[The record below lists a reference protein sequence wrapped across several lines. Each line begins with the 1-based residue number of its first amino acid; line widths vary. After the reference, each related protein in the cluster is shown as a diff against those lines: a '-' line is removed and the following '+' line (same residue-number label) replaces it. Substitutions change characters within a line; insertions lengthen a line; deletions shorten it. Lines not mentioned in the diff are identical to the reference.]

1 MLASSKHVEL
11 ANFIALSVLCVC
23 NIYIFVKL
31 VVVLRH
37 NYDVCNQSNWH
48 HFFLKLFRVADGGTV
63 QTCLKQKLKAGAY
76 LHLHLVSVLI
86 T

>member
-31 VVVLRH
+31 VVVLQH

-48 HFFLKLFRVADGGTV
+48 HFFFETV
-63 QTCLKQKLKAGAY
+63 QSKKDVRLPSCTTSGRTVFLTTKKV
-76 LHLHLVSVLI
+76 VSFFN
-86 T
+86 

>member
-31 VVVLRH
+31 VVVLQH

-48 HFFLKLFRVADGGTV
+48 HFFLKLFRVRRMSDCPHAQLQVG
-63 QTCLKQKLKAGAY
+63 LFF
-76 LHLHLVSVLI
+76 
-86 T
+86 